1 MKRLIYPFTT
11 AVKAGLWGPWCGM
24 SISVSNTF
32 KWSGLYTICTVFTT
46 AVDAVKSRA
55 VRSLVWYEHAHNHF
69 SSSKCGA
76 PWKIASID
84 RSVCIPI
91 IVCVQLPV
99 LSNYHQHTILT
110 YRAKSFD
117 LIPCFFLS
125 LFSRLCKK
133 GYVLI
138 VYIWDLSCLVSVS
151 LSRWDGQVW
160 LLPHLVSPL
169 LHGHSQWG
177 VWGLCEVHWECK
189 RCMWIHSPKVRSRWE
204 CTLKI

>member
-1 MKRLIYPFTT
+1 MLCP
-11 AVKAGLWGPWCGM
+11 VKNCLHR
-24 SISVSNTF
+24 N
-32 KWSGLYTICTVFTT
+32 
-46 AVDAVKSRA
+46 
-55 VRSLVWYEHAHNHF
+55 RS
-69 SSSKCGA
+69 
-76 PWKIASID
+76 D
-84 RSVCIPI
+84 CIPI

-99 LSNYHQHTILT
+99 LSNYHQHSILT
-110 YRAKSFD
+110 YRAKFLD
-117 LIPCFFLS
+117 LIPCFCVILRVPLLYFIGFLKS
-125 LFSRLCKK
+125 CKE
-133 GYVLI
+133 GYVPI